1 MKNTFTSWVEVGD
14 EEIPIVVQWEGYY
27 QREKIS
33 GPPEDC
39 YPAEGEMEITHVEPA
54 GDWPEGLGAD
64 EFAMAVRDAEIRLHS
79 EAWDNLYDSLDAED
93 ER

>member
-1 MKNTFTSWVEVGD
+1 MKNEFVSWVEVGD

-54 GDWPEGLGAD
+54 GDWPEGLSAD
-64 EFAMAVRDAEIRLHS
+64 EFALAVSKAQDRLTEAAWDEYFSMRDAS
-79 EAWDNLYDSLDAED
+79 
-93 ER
+93 